1 MKKKWLAAGLAAALM
16 ASVTVGCGNDAEK
29 VSNSESVPDSGSQES
44 AQASEE
50 SRDEESSASEE
61 GQEEQESQG
70 EQEQQGNGE
79 QDLVTLRIFF
89 LEGPAGDEEKVAE
102 YINNLPQVKALNV
115 TVEICKEWNWDRSQ
129 LPLQLAG
136 DEQMDIGYDNGA
148 EFLNRV
154 EQQAYVDISGYLAN
168 APDFYGYIPEELWK
182 GASVDGKIYA
192 VPTYK
197 EIGEQWGVMVD
208 RKDLEACGVD
218 AASVTKLSDLEPLLE
233 GMTQQ
238 NLGSVYIPSWADWL
252 KVGLFD
258 TYDFTPNN
266 LGVIKR
272 SEGEKVENLYQTRE
286 FAELV
291 KLMYDWNQKGYIPDE
306 MLTEPVEWI
315 TNQANNN
322 HNYCVRYTWYSPCA
336 EYLYAPDY
344 DLVPMLFE
352 DPVVSNDA
360 ARGSVFGIYQKCEN
374 PERAYQF
381 LKLWNTDP
389 EIKNAFVYGIPGEHY
404 NLVDG
409 QVEIIKEEGQPR
421 KFEGVNSMSGN
432 VMISYTLVS
441 EPKNKYELYDEFN
454 RKAHPASDLGIVYD
468 FSQVSDKVTNCTAV
482 LEEYAK
488 PLLLGFV
495 EPESG
500 IAKLNEKLSEA
511 GIEDVISQLQA
522 QYEAF
527 KAE

>member
-1 MKKKWLAAGLAAALM
+1 MKKKWLAALLTTAMLITTAA
-16 ASVTVGCGNDAEK
+16 GCG
-29 VSNSESVPDSGSQES
+29 SNAKKEAASESGSQDM
-44 AQASEE
+44 AQTDQSTSGETEE
-50 SRDEESSASEE
+50 NQSDAP
-61 GQEEQESQG
+61 QETQESPG
-70 EQEQQGNGE
+70 DAA
-79 QDLVTLRIFF
+79 DLSPVTLRIFF
-89 LEGPAGDEEKVAE
+89 LEGPAGDEELVAD
-102 YINNLPQVKALNV
+102 YINNLPQVQALNV

-148 EFLNRV
+148 EFLSRV
-154 EQQAYVDISGYLAN
+154 DQQAYTDLSGYLAGD
-168 APDFYGYIPEELWK
+168 PDFYDYIPEALWK
-182 GASVDGKIYA
+182 GVSVNGGTYA
-192 VPTYK
+192 IPTYK
-197 EIGEQWGVMVD
+197 EIGEQWGFLVD
-208 RKDLEACGVD
+208 KKDLDACGID
-218 AASVTKLSDLEPLLE
+218 ASSIKKLADMEPLLVE
-233 GMTQQ
+233 MAQQ
-238 NLGSVYIPSWADWL
+238 DLGAVYIPSWADWL

-258 TYDFTPNN
+258 TYDFTPGN
-266 LGVIKR
+266 LGVIR
-272 SEGEKVENLYQTRE
+272 RQDGAKVENLYETQE
-286 FAELV
+286 FADLV
-291 KLMYDWNQKGYIPDE
+291 NMMYDWNQKGYIPDE

-315 TNQANNN
+315 TNEANNK

-344 DLVPMLFE
+344 ELVPILLE

-360 ARGSVFGIYQKCEN
+360 ARGSVFGVYQKCEN

-389 EIKNAFVYGIPGEHY
+389 EIKNAFVYGIPDVHY
-404 NLVDG
+404 KLVDG

-441 EPKNKYELYDEFN
+441 EPKNKYNLYDEFN
-454 RKAHPASDLGIVYD
+454 QKATPAADLGIVYD
-468 FSQVSDKVTNCTAV
+468 TGNVNDKVTNCTAV

-500 IAKLNEKLSEA
+500 IQTLNEKLNEA
-511 GIEDVISQLQA
+511 GIADVIAELQS

-527 KAE
+527 KAN